1 MPKLAKDAIPNEL
14 LRYERERRNWAQV
27 DVIQQGETVYVT
39 PIPPRQWLKKRR
51 RRQPREEDDQRKKEV
66 DPKMVGRWERGT
78 LMPTHHYQRQLAV
91 RFGRTER
98 ELGFPKEGIP
108 FWDVKYKQN
117 ELFTGREDIL
127 LQLSNIPRLR
137 NEHNKQKPESESQQ
151 KPENEPPLKQRPQ
164 VLTGVGGVGKTQIAV
179 AYAYRYQREYHTII
193 WLNASSL
200 TELTSE
206 FAQIA
211 EVLRLVEEQDVGD
224 QRKMIAEAR
233 TWLSSEHLTRWL
245 LIFDNV
251 DSPEIVHGIVSLL
264 PQNYYGHVLLLSRLD
279 DPGAEVYGLQQ
290 VRIKSM
296 LEEEGAMFL
305 LHRAGLLDR
314 EAPVTQA
321 IQGDQQQALALSRT
335 LDGLPL
341 ALDQA
346 GAYIREIPTTLHEYT
361 KTYETRR
368 AEFLRHRGNYGFS
381 HTESVVVTWLLNFE
395 QVGSE
400 AQELL
405 RLFAF
410 LAPDDI
416 PEELVTADAQVLGP
430 ILAPAASDKERL
442 RKAVKNLRRYSLIS
456 RHTAEHVYTIHRLVQ
471 AVIQDEM
478 EEQMQRV
485 WAERA
490 MRVVCHIFVD
500 TDVQRE
506 GTSEWWRRHAYYL
519 PHAHSCFVLYTE
531 RSYFIAELIHLFD
544 SIAFYLY
551 RCNRF
556 DEAYQFYNC
565 TKNIKESVFGSEHQ
579 QAVRAQNNMGVLEI
593 KRGNYEKANEQLK
606 LVLKTSLNQAE
617 PDYLV
622 LGACCNN
629 FGVLRHSQGRLED
642 AEAFCQAAVTYLK
655 KVKGEPLRLSSA
667 QENLVQF
674 YQERGRGEDAKALR
688 VQVGKPDALDASTDE
703 GIQQTM
709 VYMTGGPDFL
719 GMKASTE
726 FPLLSSFL
734 LPSLNAFYEQA
745 KETTGI
751 SPTEIS
757 SMMDTFAQFYKVY
770 AEQGSEKALAF
781 FRDAVKPYWNW
792 REEDDALMRELLP
805 LQMQILET
813 VFRLEGPEFDDTRE
827 TDISSDEVGESFL
840 NVFQQFRSIPSKAK
854 GVFPIW
860 LSDLDLTDKL
870 IGEGSGQEPRVVT
883 KDKSLL
889 PTSDSATLGQFQAS
903 SSMTADDIDFQ
914 SLAWLSQAEVG
925 GSVDSRTG
933 VSELKR
939 GIVQHWAKL
948 NAEVIIKGY
957 NRRSEQE
964 KEKRKTA
971 LSLVGL
977 TETENE
983 EILASQL
990 YNFYLEYSNGRPTG
1004 PEIEK
1009 LTRVVVEGCR
1019 RNGEIDFALLDEHLG
1034 ELLSFL
1040 TVFGKG
1046 EKRVDLLIRDHIKL
1060 YAALLLPEQQQA
1072 LKDAIVRDINT
1083 QSVRKLSWQ
1092 ERDNYWEQ
1100 RAKENPELSTF
1111 AARLELWSKNN
1122 AKLYISTYNNLDEAT
1137 REKRKAAFSLLG
1149 ITETSDEGV
1158 LSNQLKTSKQEYFIE
1173 DAINIE
1179 KVARAVVEGSRR
1191 GGVVDYGLLEEHLSQ
1206 LQWLLKVFGG
1216 GDRVALLIRDRIK
1229 AYAGVLP
1236 PEKDEPS

>member
-1 MPKLAKDAIPNEL
+1 MQQREPATIPYIPNEL
-14 LRYERERRNWAQV
+14 LKYAREQKDLTQEKLARALTERAWELNLDITSKKPKGKQNEENEEGDIDAKTIRRWES
-27 DVIQQGETVYVT
+27 GETRN
-39 PIPPRQWLKKRR
+39 P
-51 RRQPREEDDQRKKEV
+51 DGARKKLLE
-66 DPKMVGRWERGT
+66 DYFEKPIE
-78 LMPTHHYQRQLAV
+78 A
-91 RFGRTER
+91 
-98 ELGFPKEGIP
+98 LGFTKKGKPS
-108 FWDVKYKQN
+108 FWNLSQKKN
-117 ELFTGREDIL
+117 ELFTGRESIL
-127 LQLSNIPRLR
+127 AHLESVPFLR
-137 NEHNKQKPESESQQ
+137 NEHNRTKQESEF
-151 KPENEPPLKQRPQ
+151 PLKQRPQ

-179 AYAYRYQREYHTII
+179 SYAYRYQREYHTII

-206 FAQIA
+206 FARIA
-211 EVLRLVEEQDVGD
+211 EVLRLVEEKDIGD
-224 QRKMIAEAR
+224 QRKMIAEAK
-233 TWLSSEHLTRWL
+233 TWLSSKYLTRWL

-264 PQNYYGHVLLLSRLD
+264 PQNYYGHVLLLSRMD

-290 VRIKSM
+290 IRVNS
-296 LEEEGAMFL
+296 LPEGKGATL
-305 LHRAGLLDR
+305 LLRRAGFLDI
-314 EAPVTQA
+314 ETSVTQVA
-321 IQGDQQQALALSRT
+321 QDDQQQALALSHT

-346 GAYIREIPTTLHEYT
+346 GAYIREIPITLSEYAML
-361 KTYETRR
+361 YEMRR
-368 AEFLRHRGNYGFS
+368 AELLRHRGNYGFS
-381 HTESVVVTWLLNFE
+381 HPESVVVTWLLNFE
-395 QVGSE
+395 RVGSE
-400 AQELL
+400 AQEQLQ
-405 RLFAF
+405 LFAF
-410 LAPDDI
+410 LAPEYI
-416 PEELVTADAQVLGP
+416 SEELVTCYPSGLGP
-430 ILAPAASDKERL
+430 VLEPVASDKQQLVE
-442 RKAVKNLRRYSLIS
+442 AVKALRRFSLIN
-456 RHTAEHVYTIHRLVQ
+456 RYTAERVYTIHRLVQ

-478 EEQMQRV
+478 EVQTQRV

-490 MRVVCHIFVD
+490 MRVVCRVFAD

-506 GTSEWWRRHAYYL
+506 GTSEWWRRYAYYL

-531 RSYFIAELIHLFD
+531 RSYFIAELMHLFD

-551 RCNRF
+551 QCNRF
-556 DEAYQFYNC
+556 DETYQFYDC
-565 TKNIKESVFGSEHQ
+565 AKNIKESVFGSEHP

-629 FGVLRHSQGRLED
+629 FGVLRYSQGRLED

-667 QENLVQF
+667 QENLVQL

-688 VQVGKPDALDASTDE
+688 VQVGRPDALDASTDE
-703 GIQQTM
+703 GIQQAM

-719 GMKASTE
+719 GMEASTE
-726 FPLLSSFL
+726 FPLLPSL
-734 LPSLNAFYEQA
+734 LSSLNAFYEQT
-745 KETTGI
+745 KEKTGI
-751 SPTEIS
+751 SPTEIA

-860 LSDLDLTDKL
+860 LSDLDLTEKL
-870 IGEGSGQEPRVVT
+870 IIEGSGQEPRVVT

-889 PTSDSATLGQFQAS
+889 PMSDSTTLGQFLAS
-903 SSMTADDIDFQ
+903 SNMTVDDIDFQ

-925 GSVDSRTG
+925 GSVDSRSG

-948 NAEVIIKGY
+948 NAEAIIEGY

-983 EILASQL
+983 EILASQI

-1004 PEIEK
+1004 PEIET
-1009 LTRVVVEGCR
+1009 LARVVVEGCR

-1040 TVFGKG
+1040 AVFGKG
-1046 EKRVDLLIRDHIKL
+1046 EKRVNLLIRDQIKL
-1060 YAALLLPEQQQA
+1060 YAVLSLPEQQQA
-1072 LKDAIVRDINT
+1072 LKDAMVRDINA
-1083 QSVRKLSWQ
+1083 QSVRRLSRQ
-1092 ERDNYWEQ
+1092 ERDNYWKQ
-1100 RAKENPELSTF
+1100 IAKENPELSTF

-1229 AYAGVLP
+1229 AYVGVLP